1 MKKTPEEILNA
12 LNCWDTELTCEKCAY
27 VFDTCDEDVKKDAAE
42 LIRELQDRNRAQ
54 RAELLANGKEPSFPD
69 IVKKFQEYEAEPAAK
84 EAQGKPKSLMG
95 NVRRVRAILPRKERL
110 AQLAEECAEL
120 GQAALKYRRVLD
132 GTNPTPVGETEAF
145 GNLYEE
151 AEDVI
156 GCLVALGMADVDAR
170 IGDYV
175 DPAKFERWVGRLE
188 ARGDA

>member
-42 LIRELQDRNRAQ
+42 LIRELQDRNRVQ
-54 RAELLANGKEPSFPD
+54 RAELLANSRKPSFQAV
-69 IVKKFQEYEAEPAAK
+69 VKKFQEYEAERAAK
-84 EAQGKPKSLMG
+84 EAQGKSRSLDENIML
-95 NVRRVRAILPRKERL
+95 VRKFLPRKERL

-120 GQAALKYRRVLD
+120 GQAALKYRWVLD

-145 GNLYEE
+145 DNLREE
-151 AEDVI
+151 AGDVI
-156 GCLVALGMADVDAR
+156 GCLVALGMDVDAR